1 MMNSEMSSSMH
12 SGRPESE
19 FSIECFQN
27 YTAPEVFVQGLA
39 GMVNQTDVEVMIR
52 AQKQML
58 QRFEKT
64 NEMLLNCNAL
74 SQSRLKIASEDF
86 KKHTKLLNEMK
97 KDLDYIFKKIRNIKT
112 KLGNQYPQAFAE
124 AEAKIKPII
133 FDEEEEI
140 DTASRAET
148 LDECPNTGQSR
159 IATPAKKLSQLKPE
173 SSAESKSETKQRG
186 AQLKEKKKSSSGPES
201 GIGYMKMEQ
210 SPENRKSG
218 KTTPND
224 PKRQSMMS
232 TQSSSTDNS
241 NDSSECTSDTG

>member
-1 MMNSEMSSSMH
+1 MNSEMSSSMH

-27 YTAPEVFVQGLA
+27 YTASEVFVQGLA
-39 GMVNQTDVEVMIR
+39 GLVNQTDVEIVIR

-74 SQSRLKIASEDF
+74 SQSRLKIAAEDF
-86 KKHTKLLNEMK
+86 KKHTKLLNDMK
-97 KDLDYIFKKIRNIKT
+97 KDLDYIFKKIRNIKS
-112 KLGNQYPQAFAE
+112 KLGAQYPQAFAE
-124 AEAKIKPII
+124 ADAKNKTVS

-148 LDECPNTGQSR
+148 LDECSNGRSQT
-159 IATPAKKLSQLKPE
+159 ATPVKGAVDDAKKQLQKDT
-173 SSAESKSETKQRG
+173 SS
-186 AQLKEKKKSSSGPES
+186 LKEKKKSSSSQGEATTVS
-201 GIGYMKMEQ
+201 YMKMEQ

-218 KTTPND
+218 KTTPID
-224 PKRQSMMS
+224 PKRSSLLS
-232 TQSSSTDNS
+232 TNSSSTDNS

>member
-27 YTAPEVFVQGLA
+27 YTAAEVFVQGLA
-39 GMVNQTDVEVMIR
+39 GLVNQTDVEVMIR

-74 SQSRLKIASEDF
+74 SASRMKIATDDF
-86 KKHTKLLNEMK
+86 KKHTKLLHDMK
-97 KDLDYIFKKIRNIKT
+97 KDLDYIFRKIRMIKT
-112 KLGNQYPQAFAE
+112 KVGNQYPTAYAE
-124 AEAKIKPII
+124 AEAKAKPIC

-140 DTASRAET
+140 DTGSRAET
-148 LDECPNTGQSR
+148 LDERKDLSGEGPSGC
-159 IATPAKKLSQLKPE
+159 ATP
-173 SSAESKSETKQRG
+173 SK
-186 AQLKEKKKSSSGPES
+186 ASSSKAGRSEDKAAVAGTSKQNS
-201 GIGYMKMEQ
+201 GSRETSTVGYVKMDQ

-218 KTTPND
+218 GGSSGEQ
-224 PKRQSMMS
+224 KRRSFRS
-232 TQSSSTDNS
+232 AQSSSSEDS
-241 NDSSECTSDTG
+241 KDSSDGTSDTG

>member
-12 SGRPESE
+12 SGRPESD

-39 GMVNQTDVEVMIR
+39 GLVNQTDVEVMIR

-74 SQSRLKIASEDF
+74 SASRMKIATDDF
-86 KKHTKLLNEMK
+86 KKHTKLLHDMK
-97 KDLDYIFKKIRNIKT
+97 KDLDYIFRKIRTIKT
-112 KLGNQYPQAFAE
+112 KIGNQYPSAFAE
-124 AEAKIKPII
+124 AEAKNKPMCI
-133 FDEEEEI
+133 DEEDEI

-148 LDECPNTGQSR
+148 LDEKTEQPDGGTLAVSTPVKASSSKSKPPSGQSEGSAKER
-159 IATPAKKLSQLKPE
+159 KKLS
-173 SSAESKSETKQRG
+173 A
-186 AQLKEKKKSSSGPES
+186 SGSRENS
-201 GIGYMKMEQ
+201 TVGYVKMEQ

-218 KTTPND
+218 GGSSGEQ
-224 PKRQSMMS
+224 KRRSFRS
-232 TQSSSTDNS
+232 AHSSSTDNS
-241 NDSSECTSDTG
+241 NDSSDCTSDTG

>member
-27 YTAPEVFVQGLA
+27 YTAAEVFVQGLA
-39 GMVNQTDVEVMIR
+39 GLVNQTDVEVMIR

-74 SQSRLKIASEDF
+74 SASRMKVATDDF
-86 KKHTKLLNEMK
+86 KKHTKLLHDMK
-97 KDLDYIFKKIRNIKT
+97 KDLDYIFRKIRMIKA
-112 KLGNQYPQAFAE
+112 KVGNQYPAAYAE
-124 AEAKIKPII
+124 AEAKAKPIC

-148 LDECPNTGQSR
+148 LDERKDQPGEGPSGC
-159 IATPAKKLSQLKPE
+159 ATP
-173 SSAESKSETKQRG
+173 SKTGRSDEKAAVAGTSKQI
-186 AQLKEKKKSSSGPES
+186 SGGGS
-201 GIGYMKMEQ
+201 RQTSTVGYVKMDQ
-210 SPENRKSG
+210 SPENRKSDG
-218 KTTPND
+218 GSSGEQ
-224 PKRQSMMS
+224 KRRSFRS
-232 TQSSSTDNS
+232 AQSSSSEDS
-241 NDSSECTSDTG
+241 KDSSDGTSDTG

>member
-27 YTAPEVFVQGLA
+27 YTAAEVFVQGLA
-39 GMVNQTDVEVMIR
+39 GLVNQTDVEVMIR

-74 SQSRLKIASEDF
+74 SASRMKIATDDF
-86 KKHTKLLNEMK
+86 KKHTKLLHDMK
-97 KDLDYIFKKIRNIKT
+97 KDLDYIFRKIRMIKT
-112 KLGNQYPQAFAE
+112 KVGNQYPAAFAE
-124 AEAKIKPII
+124 AEAKAKPIC

-148 LDECPNTGQSR
+148 LDERKDRPGEGSSGC
-159 IATPAKKLSQLKPE
+159 ATPSKGT
-173 SSAESKSETKQRG
+173 SSKTGRSDEKAAVAGTSKQISGSGSRET
-186 AQLKEKKKSSSGPES
+186 STV
-201 GIGYMKMEQ
+201 GYVKMEQ

-218 KTTPND
+218 GGSSGEQ
-224 PKRQSMMS
+224 KRRSFRCA
-232 TQSSSTDNS
+232 QSSSSEDS
-241 NDSSECTSDTG
+241 KDSSDGTSDTG